1 MVLMFNHV
9 AVQSK
14 LKRKVMNIMTETAIA
29 NEIKVGKEKIRPRM
43 DIPAPLFSSSC
54 SLRFF
59 SLFIIDQS
67 GRLDGIPGLLGYFA
81 GVLNS
86 FRITTKDLG

>member
-1 MVLMFNHV
+1 MFNHV

-29 NEIKVGKEKIRPRM
+29 NEIKVGKEKIWPRM

-54 SLRFF
+54 FLRFF